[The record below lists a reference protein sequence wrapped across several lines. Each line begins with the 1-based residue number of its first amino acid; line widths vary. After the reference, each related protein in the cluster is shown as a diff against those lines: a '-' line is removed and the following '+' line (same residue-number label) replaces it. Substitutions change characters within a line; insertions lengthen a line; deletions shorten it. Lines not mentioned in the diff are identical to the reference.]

1 MTLLYFLVGQGSL
14 EQVKLLLS
22 HKVDVDCQTASVYT
36 PPLLAHDQQP
46 DLCALRLVGNFPDA
60 LDHGGYSPLHMAV
73 TKGKQLIFE
82 MLLRYGAS
90 LELPT
95 QQEGTPVSLATYK
108 GHMEIIHL
116 LDKSHADLD
125 ALGRT
130 HGTPLHMTAFHGEEV
145 VVVSLLQGGANPNAA
160 DQSGWTPLHLTGQK
174 GAFLDIIHLLEHGAD
189 VHACNKVDWT
199 AAHLA
204 ALQGNITI
212 LQVLVKANTQLDIKD
227 GVGCTPLQMTLCSQK
242 QGIVTFLE
250 GKEPSLAILGVSE
263 PGS

>member
-1 MTLLYFLVGQGSL
+1 
-14 EQVKLLLS
+14 
-22 HKVDVDCQTASVYT
+22 
-36 PPLLAHDQQP
+36 
-46 DLCALRLVGNFPDA
+46 
-60 LDHGGYSPLHMAV
+60 
-73 TKGKQLIFE
+73 
-82 MLLRYGAS
+82 
-90 LELPT
+90 
-95 QQEGTPVSLATYK
+95 
-108 GHMEIIHL
+108 MEIIHL

-125 ALGRT
+125 ALGRM

-174 GAFLDIIHLLEHGAD
+174 GAFLGIIHLLEHGAD
-189 VHACNKVDWT
+189 VHTCNKVDWT

-204 ALQGNITI
+204 ALKGNITI
-212 LQVLVKANTQLDIKD
+212 PQVLVKAGTQLDIKD

-250 GKEPSLAILGVSE
+250 GKEPSLAVLGVSE